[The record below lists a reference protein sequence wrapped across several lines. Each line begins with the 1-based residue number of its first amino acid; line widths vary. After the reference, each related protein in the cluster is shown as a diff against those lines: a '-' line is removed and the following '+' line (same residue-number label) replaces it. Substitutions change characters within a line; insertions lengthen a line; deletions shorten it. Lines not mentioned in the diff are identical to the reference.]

1 MGSIPRA
8 HRPLSCAEKG
18 GGSWLSPRK
27 RNHTEGLGCLR
38 GQSSRPVL
46 APIVCNRSLPRPE
59 SIRELD
65 KRRRL
70 SWSLFLVQIFNFTK
84 NRVGFRDLRP
94 ARLVGSRRARA
105 GRGRPSAAKRRCGQR
120 VASVA
125 ERGRGAWPGAV
136 AEGLQRRSHRTPD
149 ARLRAP
155 DGVAL
160 HFPHCGPRPARHPRS
175 VPTHSGLPMA
185 PEARASPRLL
195 LRAALLLLA
204 ALLPVASSA
213 GPPGTRTL
221 DSAVGPAVLFSAHWL
236 VTLGTAVPLWLCVA
250 RVHVLSLTCASS

>member
-125 ERGRGAWPGAV
+125 ERGRGAWLGAV

-149 ARLRAP
+149 ARPRAP
-155 DGVAL
+155 DAL
-160 HFPHCGPRPARHPRS
+160 LCTSLTAVRALPATHARSPRIPGSQWPPRPGRPRACC
-175 VPTHSGLPMA
+175 SGRRCCSWRP
-185 PEARASPRLL
+185 
-195 LRAALLLLA
+195 
-204 ALLPVASSA
+204 
-213 GPPGTRTL
+213 
-221 DSAVGPAVLFSAHWL
+221 
-236 VTLGTAVPLWLCVA
+236 C
-250 RVHVLSLTCASS
+250 SL